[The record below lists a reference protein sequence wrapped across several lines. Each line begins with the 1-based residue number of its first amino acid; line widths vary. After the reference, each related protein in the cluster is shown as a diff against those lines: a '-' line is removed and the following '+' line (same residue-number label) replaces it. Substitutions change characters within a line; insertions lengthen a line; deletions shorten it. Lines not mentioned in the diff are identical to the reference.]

1 MFGLIQELGGIGDEE
16 MHEVFNMGLGFVCV
30 VPERDADAATA
41 LLAAHHPG
49 ARRVGVVTDDAGVVS
64 RD

>member
-1 MFGLIQELGGIGDEE
+1 VFGLIHELGGIADAE

-30 VPERDADAATA
+30 VPDADADAAAA

-49 ARRVGVVTDDAGVVS
+49 ARRIGAVTDDAGAVT
-64 RD
+64 RA